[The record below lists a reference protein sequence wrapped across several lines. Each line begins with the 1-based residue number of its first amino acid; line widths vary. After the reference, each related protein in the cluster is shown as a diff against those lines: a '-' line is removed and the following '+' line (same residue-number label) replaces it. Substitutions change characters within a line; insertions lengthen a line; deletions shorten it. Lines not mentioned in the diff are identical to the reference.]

1 MFILTVFQGGSQSAG
16 PAAMLI
22 SMSSYHQV
30 DEDYPTDFFFTVH
43 FHSELISHT

>member
-1 MFILTVFQGGSQSAG
+1 MFILTVFQGSSQSAG

-30 DEDYPTDFFFTVH
+30 DEDYPTDFFFLQFT
-43 FHSELISHT
+43 STQN